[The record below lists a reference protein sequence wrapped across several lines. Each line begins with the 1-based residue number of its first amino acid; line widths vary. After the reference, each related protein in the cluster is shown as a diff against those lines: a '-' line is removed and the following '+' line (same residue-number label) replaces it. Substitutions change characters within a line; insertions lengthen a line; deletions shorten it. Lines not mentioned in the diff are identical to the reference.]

1 MPRRDIRAAARR
13 HPRRARSFWLVC
25 LLWALVVVLAVTSG
39 VGPANAGTQTFKAT
53 ADAYV
58 SAAQQS
64 GTFGT
69 ESRLK
74 VDASPVMRAYVRFTV
89 QNVSGTVTRATLRL
103 YARTSSNVG
112 IEVRSVTSLGWT
124 ETGITYANAPAPSA
138 TVTRTSGSFSA
149 DQWIALDVTPLVV
162 GNGAVSFA
170 LTTTSSAL
178 SSFSSRENSTRAP
191 QLVVETGGSSP
202 PPPPTGGDPVIAGAG
217 DIATS
222 GGKQMATADVLSA
235 INPTGVFTTGD
246 NAYPDG
252 TLAQFNSYYEP
263 SWGRFKSKTY
273 PVPGNHDYHV
283 SGASAYFSYF
293 GSRAPATYYAWN
305 IGAWRMY
312 ALNSEIAHDAGSAQ
326 ITWLKNDLA
335 NNPKACVG
343 AYWHKPLFSSA
354 IHGNIAGGRPFW
366 DALYAANAD
375 LIIVGHDHTYER
387 FAPQTPSGQ
396 RDTSRGIREFVVG
409 TGGAAAYAFPTIQ
422 PNSEVR
428 STGIWGVLKL
438 TLHASSY
445 DWRFEPIAGQT
456 ISESGSQACH

>member
-1 MPRRDIRAAARR
+1 MPRRDTGAAARR
-13 HPRRARSFWLVC
+13 HPRRARSLWLVC

-39 VGPANAGTQTFKAT
+39 VGPANAGTQTFKVHRGCLRQRGPSERQLRDRVEAQGRRLSGAARLHPVHRPERQRHGDT
-53 ADAYV
+53 RDAP
-58 SAAQQS
+58 A
-64 GTFGT
+64 
-69 ESRLK
+69 
-74 VDASPVMRAYVRFTV
+74 
-89 QNVSGTVTRATLRL
+89 L
-103 YARTSSNVG
+103 YAHQLQRRHRG
-112 IEVRSVTSLGWT
+112 PVRHELGLDGDGDHPR
-124 ETGITYANAPAPSA
+124 ERACAAA

-170 LTTTSSAL
+170 LTTTSSAV
-178 SSFSSRENSTRAP
+178 SSFLESRELDESSSARRRD
-191 QLVVETGGSSP
+191 GGRSP
-202 PPPPTGGDPVIAGAG
+202 SAASAASGGDPVIAGAG

-222 GGKQMATADVLSA
+222 GGRQMATADVLSA
-235 INPTGVFTTGD
+235 INPTAVFTTGD

-252 TLAQFNSYYEP
+252 TTAQFNSYYEP
-263 SWGRFKSKTY
+263 SWGHFKSKTY
-273 PVPGNHDYHV
+273 PQPGNHDYHV
-283 SGASAYFSYF
+283 SGASGYFSYF
-293 GSRAPATYYAWN
+293 GSGAPAAYYAWN

-354 IHGNIAGGRPFW
+354 KHGNIAGGRPFW

-409 TGGAAAYAFPTIQ
+409 TGGAAAYTFPTIQ

-428 STGIWGVLKL
+428 APGSG
-438 TLHASSY
+438 ACSS
-445 DWRFEPIAGQT
+445 
-456 ISESGSQACH
+456 

>member
-1 MPRRDIRAAARR
+1 MPRRYTRAAARPR
-13 HPRRARSFWLVC
+13 PRRVRSVWLVG
-25 LLWALVVVLAVTSG
+25 LLWALVVVLAASSG

-58 SAAQQS
+58 SAAQS
-64 GTFGT
+64 NGNFGT

-74 VDASPVMRAYVRFTV
+74 VDASPVLRAYVRFTV

-103 YARTSSNVG
+103 FTKTSSNVG

-138 TVTRTSGSFSA
+138 TVTRTSGSFAS
-149 DQWIALDVTPLVV
+149 DQWIALDVTPLVA

-170 LTTTSSAL
+170 LTTTSSAV
-178 SSFSSRENSTRAP
+178 SSFSSRETSRDP
-191 QLVVETGGSSP
+191 ELVVETDGGP
-202 PPPPTGGDPVIAGAG
+202 PPPPPPGTDPVIAGAG

-222 GGKQMATADVLSA
+222 AGRQTATAAVLSA
-235 INPTGVFTTGD
+235 INPTAVFTTGD

-252 TLAQFNSYYEP
+252 TLAQFNSYYAP
-263 SWGRFKSKTY
+263 SWGQFKSKTY
-273 PVPGNHDYHV
+273 PTPGNHDYHV
-283 SGASAYFSYF
+283 AGASGYFSYF
-293 GSRAPATYYAWN
+293 GSRAPAAYYAWN

-312 ALNSEIAHDAGSAQ
+312 ALNSEIPHDAGSTQ

-354 IHGNIAGGRPFW
+354 KHGNIAGGRPFW

-375 LIIVGHDHTYER
+375 LVLVGHDHTYER

-396 RDTSRGIREFVVG
+396 RDTVRGIREFVVG
-409 TGGAAAYAFPTIQ
+409 TGGAANYAFVTIQ

-428 STGIWGVLKL
+428 KTGTWGVLKL

-445 DWRFEPIAGQT
+445 DWRFEPIAGQVF
-456 ISESGSQACH
+456 SESGSQTCH

>member
-1 MPRRDIRAAARR
+1 M
-13 HPRRARSFWLVC
+13 RSVWLVGV
-25 LLWALVVVLAVTSG
+25 LWALVVVLAATSG
-39 VGPANAGTQTFKAT
+39 VGPANAGTQTFKSSS
-53 ADAYV
+53 DAYV
-58 SAAQQS
+58 SAAQPN

-74 VDASPVMRAYVRFTV
+74 VDASPVLRAYVRFTV

-103 YARTSSNVG
+103 FTRTSSNVG
-112 IEVRSVTSLGWT
+112 IEVRSVTSSGWT

-138 TVTRTSGSFSA
+138 TVTRTSGSFSS

-170 LTTTSSAL
+170 LTSTSSAV
-178 SSFSSRENSTRAP
+178 SAFSSRENSTRAP
-191 QLVVETGGSSP
+191 QLVVETGSGSP
-202 PPPPTGGDPVIAGAG
+202 PPPPPGGDPVIAGAG

-222 GGKQMATADVLSA
+222 GGKAMVTADVLSA
-235 INPTGVFTTGD
+235 INPTAVFTTGD

-252 TLAQFNSYYEP
+252 TLAQFNSYYAP
-263 SWGRFKSKTY
+263 SWGRFKAKTY

-283 SGASAYFSYF
+283 SGASGYFSYF
-293 GSRAPATYYAWN
+293 GSRAPAPYYAWN
-305 IGAWRMY
+305 IGAWRLY

-335 NNPKACVG
+335 ANSKTCVG

-354 IHGNIAGGRPFW
+354 KHGNIAGSRPFW

-375 LIIVGHDHTYER
+375 LVIVGHDHTYER
-387 FAPQTPSGQ
+387 FAPQAPSGQ
-396 RDTSRGIREFVVG
+396 RDTARGIREFVVG
-409 TGGAAAYAFPTIQ
+409 TGGANTYAFITIQ

-428 STGIWGVLKL
+428 KTGVWGVLKL

-445 DWRFEPIAGQT
+445 DWKFEPIAGQSF
-456 ISESGSQACH
+456 SEGGSQACH